1 MKNVI
6 LNLFKIL
13 LLLLGLFFLELN
25 KNTVFGWLLTLILLS
40 VYIFLY
46 RTHKITDL
54 ILVPVCLLL
63 FVLIVYISWPPFR
76 FTPAVTNKNP
86 KPSETVSTSYG
97 KVRGVLNKDESVA
110 VYAGIPYAKPPVGTL
125 RFKEPQNTIH
135 YDGTLITD
143 HFMYKSMQP
152 VNVPAYDSLVRLFV
166 YHDYQISL
174 NDNYQEPVSEDS
186 LYLNIWKPNRES
198 RNLPVLVFV
207 HGGSLQNGSG
217 ANKDYNGENLAKEGI
232 IFITLNYRLGAFG
245 YLADEELIRE
255 SKNGSTGNYGLL
267 DVIKALEWINGNIAS
282 FGGDPNNITLC
293 GESAG
298 AVLVSALCTSPLA
311 TGLFDRVVLESST
324 VSSRIPPHSYR
335 SLENALASGKELKK
349 RYNAESID
357 QLRQIDAKDL
367 VKEEQSQHHITVD
380 GYVLPEDP
388 YSSYRKGIHNEKAIL
403 HGCNSKESG
412 PFTIFDQANLRN
424 YEEKL
429 RSYFGDH
436 TEKILE
442 LYPAKTDKEA
452 RENWA
457 TIYGAIFFNYSHY
470 CLNRLAVEN
479 DIPVYE
485 YLFSKE
491 NGAIGPWHSGEM
503 IYLYNNIPDRSIP
516 YNRSDKQLSDAM
528 SSYLVNFV
536 KSGNPN
542 GGDLVQWPLNKDS
555 RTLLNFDDN
564 IAVTDEKLLD
574 LYAVLDE
581 IYGF

>member
-46 RTHKITDL
+46 RAHKITDL

-86 KPSETVSTSYG
+86 EPSETVSTSYG

-110 VYAGIPYAKPPVGTL
+110 VYAGIPYAKPPVGSL
-125 RFKEPQNTIH
+125 RFKEPQNTTH

-152 VNVPAYDSLVRLFV
+152 VNLPAYDSLVRLFV

-367 VKEEQSQHHITVD
+367 AKEEQSQHHITVD
-380 GYVLPEDP
+380 GYVVPEDP
-388 YSSYRKGIHNEKAIL
+388 
-403 HGCNSKESG
+403 
-412 PFTIFDQANLRN
+412 
-424 YEEKL
+424 
-429 RSYFGDH
+429 
-436 TEKILE
+436 
-442 LYPAKTDKEA
+442 
-452 RENWA
+452 
-457 TIYGAIFFNYSHY
+457 
-470 CLNRLAVEN
+470 
-479 DIPVYE
+479 
-485 YLFSKE
+485 
-491 NGAIGPWHSGEM
+491 
-503 IYLYNNIPDRSIP
+503 
-516 YNRSDKQLSDAM
+516 
-528 SSYLVNFV
+528 
-536 KSGNPN
+536 
-542 GGDLVQWPLNKDS
+542 
-555 RTLLNFDDN
+555 
-564 IAVTDEKLLD
+564 
-574 LYAVLDE
+574 
-581 IYGF
+581 